1 MSSGINT
8 SSTRASIGR
17 TATRFSATTWTTR
30 RALNRQSRQRQTS
43 ADARF
48 TGTTTLNPTGLTQG
62 TEALSITLLV
72 TATDPII
79 LTSAM
84 PRMDPITV
92 AQKQAVTTVVGME
105 AARAVLV
112 ETGVAVATEVVAV
125 AVAEVVAAAKAE
137 MEVNTGNCP

>member
-30 RALNRQSRQRQTS
+30 RALSRQNRQRQTS
-43 ADARF
+43 ADARS

-62 TEALSITLLV
+62 TEALSITLMV

-92 AQKQAVTTVVGME
+92 AQKQAVTAVVGTVVTVVGME
-105 AARAVLV
+105 AAMAVLV
-112 ETGVAVATEVVAV
+112 ETGVAVAMGVAVATEVVAV
-125 AVAEVVAAAKAE
+125 AVADV
-137 MEVNTGNCP
+137 